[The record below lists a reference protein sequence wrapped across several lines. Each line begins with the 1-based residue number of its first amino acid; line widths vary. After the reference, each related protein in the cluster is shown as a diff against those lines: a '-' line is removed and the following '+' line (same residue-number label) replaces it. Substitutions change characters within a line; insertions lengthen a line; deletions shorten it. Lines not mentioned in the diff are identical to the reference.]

1 MKKIAQRYVQN
12 NQEFYSMVLPFK
24 DVFERSEV
32 LVYGDDSKFGY
43 QRPLD
48 VRHSKNIKKSI
59 INEKDSLPTSII
71 LSVNKNEFEQYIKEF
86 SLKGFD
92 SSDLIEVNLPPA
104 SDSKLFR
111 IVDGQ
116 HRIYGLKE
124 AAETDPY
131 FENFPLNV
139 IILTT
144 KEEERVNEVIIFRD
158 INSKAKKI
166 RTDLTLLAIY
176 NYELIQKKGL
186 NNEIDLLKHLLIR
199 TVHTLNESKGTV
211 WYKAVQFDI
220 HQKPVSGVIGVAA
233 MVNSLK
239 NFVLKYIEYKQINF
253 TNINQQ
259 THEETIK
266 SLNEIADD
274 ISKIINVAWEAVR
287 FKWKSCFLETEE
299 GLSAEVFDKTYY
311 LQKTTGANAIHT
323 ILENEIAYIN
333 NQFDLTQFKNII
345 SDSPLKTEDW
355 AVGGILSGLT
365 SQSGFKTAENLI
377 RYGQPTPP
385 DKNDTNN

>member
-24 DVFERSEV
+24 DVFDRSEV
-32 LVYGDDSKFGY
+32 LVYGDDNKFGY

-59 INEKDSLPTSII
+59 IEEKDSLPTSII
-71 LSVNKNEFEQYIKEF
+71 LSVNKNEFEQYTKEL
-86 SLKGFD
+86 SLEGFN
-92 SSDLIEVNLPPA
+92 SSDLVEVNLPSA

-124 AAETDPY
+124 AAETDSY

-144 KEEERVNEVIIFRD
+144 EEEERVNEVIIFRD
-158 INSKAKKI
+158 INSKAKKL

-186 NNEIDLLKHLLIR
+186 NNETDLLKHLLIR
-199 TVHTLNESKGTV
+199 TVHLLNESKGTV
-211 WYKAVQFDI
+211 WFKAVQFDI

-239 NFVLKYIEYKQINF
+239 NFVSKYIEYKQINF
-253 TNINQQ
+253 SSINQQ

-266 SLNEIADD
+266 SLNGIADD
-274 ISKIINVAWEAVR
+274 ISEIINEAWEVVR

-299 GLSAEVFDKTYY
+299 GLNAEVFNKKYY

-323 ILENEIAYIN
+323 ILEKEISYSDDL
-333 NQFDLTQFKNII
+333 FDLTPFENII
-345 SDSPLKTEDW
+345 NNSPLQTDDW

-377 RYGQPTPP
+377 RFGRPTPP
-385 DKNDTNN
+385 NQNETDN